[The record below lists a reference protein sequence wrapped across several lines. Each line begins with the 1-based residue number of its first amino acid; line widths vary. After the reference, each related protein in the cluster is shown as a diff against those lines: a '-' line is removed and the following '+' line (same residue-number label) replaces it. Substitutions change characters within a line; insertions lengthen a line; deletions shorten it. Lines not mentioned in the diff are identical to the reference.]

1 MYIYSLLLIVVKN
14 TENSSSSSHKT
25 NKHNDFQKL
34 GISKPN
40 NKRNSQ
46 INKSGHVHK
55 PIIKQSTSLP
65 VLVKE
70 EVRKNVKLI
79 SGGPGDFSSDE
90 DEPQYH

>member
-46 INKSGHVHK
+46 INGHAHK